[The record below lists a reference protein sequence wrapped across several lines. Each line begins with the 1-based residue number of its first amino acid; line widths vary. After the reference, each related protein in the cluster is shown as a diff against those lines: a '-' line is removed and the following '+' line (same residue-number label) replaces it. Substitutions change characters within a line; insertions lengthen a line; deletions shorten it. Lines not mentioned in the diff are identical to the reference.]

1 MLEKVVA
8 KRLDQHICFNELADS
23 LQSAYRAGHST
34 ETALVKVQAD
44 ITSMLDDGG
53 MVALIML
60 DLSSAFDTL
69 DHDVM
74 LDRLEHMFGI
84 QGSALG
90 WIRSYFQGRTQCVSV
105 DGSKSSR
112 VELTFAVPQGSIL
125 GPKKYTYYSRPIGNI
140 IKDHN
145 MDYICYAR

>member
-1 MLEKVVA
+1 
-8 KRLDQHICFNELADS
+8 
-23 LQSAYRAGHST
+23 
-34 ETALVKVQAD
+34 
-44 ITSMLDDGG
+44 MLDDGG

-84 QGSALG
+84 EGSALG

-125 GPKKYTYYSRPIGNI
+125 GPKNYTY
-140 IKDHN
+140 
-145 MDYICYAR
+145 